1 VDDDWLEGKGVAL
14 FGCGLGTGK
23 GEMRGLSTA
32 AAKCAAFG
40 RDDASFCRWGE
51 EQATAKANA
60 DPYGMTNKR
69 IDNDKGFV
77 G

>member
-1 VDDDWLEGKGVAL
+1 MTLL
-14 FGCGLGTGK
+14 YCG
-23 GEMRGLSTA
+23 
-32 AAKCAAFG
+32 
-40 RDDASFCRWGE
+40 WGE